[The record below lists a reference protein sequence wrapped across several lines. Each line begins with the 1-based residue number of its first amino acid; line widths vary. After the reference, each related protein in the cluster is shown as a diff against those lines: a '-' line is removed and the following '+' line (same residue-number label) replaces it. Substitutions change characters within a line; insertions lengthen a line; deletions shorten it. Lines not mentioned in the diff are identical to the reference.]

1 MRLAH
6 ISDLHLGKTLY
17 NYPLMEDQEYILEKI
32 AAVLVERHVDVLL
45 IAGDVY
51 DRNVAPESGIKV
63 LRKFLNR
70 LVEAGIRVLIISGNH
85 DSAERLTFGGEFMTE
100 KGIFFSKPYDGTIEP
115 VTLTDAYGPVN
126 FYLLP
131 FIKPSIVQHYFEDDR
146 IETYED
152 AVRCAVR
159 HMHVNAGE
167 RNVILAHQ
175 NILSARR
182 CESEENIIGGLDAVS
197 DAVFSEFD
205 YTALGH
211 IHSLQKI
218 GKNNVYFCGTPLK
231 YSISEFDQEKKMPLV
246 TLGEKGRVDVD
257 TVPLI
262 PKRDL
267 RKIRGTFDEIMR
279 MAKNDPNNH
288 EDFIDITLTDENEI
302 MDAMANLR
310 TVYPNVLRLSYDNA
324 ASRAS
329 ESTEKDPGVRGD
341 RPLNIFEEFYKS
353 RRGSGMSDEQKS
365 YMQSLIERIWGEDE

>member
-1 MRLAH
+1 
-6 ISDLHLGKTLY
+6 
-17 NYPLMEDQEYILEKI
+17 
-32 AAVLVERHVDVLL
+32 
-45 IAGDVY
+45 
-51 DRNVAPESGIKV
+51 
-63 LRKFLNR
+63 
-70 LVEAGIRVLIISGNH
+70 
-85 DSAERLTFGGEFMTE
+85 
-100 KGIFFSKPYDGTIEP
+100 
-115 VTLTDAYGPVN
+115 
-126 FYLLP
+126 
-131 FIKPSIVQHYFEDDR
+131 
-146 IETYED
+146 
-152 AVRCAVR
+152 
-159 HMHVNAGE
+159 MHVNAGE

-175 NILSARR
+175 NILSAKR

-197 DAVFSEFD
+197 DAVFSDFD

-341 RPLNIFEEFYKS
+341 RPLSIFEEFYKS